1 MKILEKLKWS
11 IITKLLLLVIIPWI
25 ILAIIF
31 GIFDLEIS
39 IAIVDEDSI
48 WGNFGADY
56 GETPGW
62 VLIIIALAILI
73 GTLSKNIKKQKI
85 GGFLSI
91 IIGIIYFIYFLI
103 DGDQKR
109 ANDGVVMIVAV
120 IIFLIFTFNKDWND
134 YKKIATIILIL
145 AIINP
150 LIFVQISKI
159 LCGRVRF
166 RDLASDYSNYTP
178 WFLPPGLSGNK
189 SFPSGHTAMGWMLL
203 PLLIIVKDREL
214 KDPYR
219 IIITVLVIG
228 WGFFVGLSRVVI
240 GAHFLSDI
248 LFSTGVAAVTTIIL
262 YRKFYLNRE

>member
-1 MKILEKLKWS
+1 MLEKLKGS
-11 IITKLLLLVIIPWI
+11 IIIKLLLIVIIPWI
-25 ILAIIF
+25 ILAVIF

-39 IAIVDEDSI
+39 IAIVDENST

-62 VLIIIALAILI
+62 GLILIALAILI

-91 IIGIIYFIYFLI
+91 IIGIIYFIYYLI

-109 ANDGVVMIVAV
+109 VNDGAGMIVAV
-120 IIFLIFTFNKDWND
+120 VIFLIFTFNKDWND
-134 YKKIATIILIL
+134 YKKMATIILIL

-150 LIFVQISKI
+150 LIFVQISKF

-166 RDLASDYSNYTP
+166 RDLALDYSNYTP

-189 SFPSGHTAMGWMLL
+189 SFPSGHAAMGCMLL
-203 PLLIIVKDREL
+203 PLLIIVNDREF
-214 KDPYR
+214 KDPLR
-219 IIITVLVIG
+219 IFLTMVVIG
-228 WGFFVGLSRVVI
+228 WGFFVGLSRVVV

-262 YRKFYLNRE
+262 YKIFYLNRE